1 MEAETTTTP
10 VIETK
15 IVEYSSTAAALAELR
30 QRFGNIAFDLTTTKG
45 DKEARGARL
54 ELVRLRTSLEAK
66 RKELKAPAL
75 ERSRLIDDEAK
86 RITSAIL
93 ELETPIDQ
101 QIQAAEQ
108 KKEAERLAKIEA
120 ERQRVATLRARIESI
135 TSVALRAVGKPAA
148 EVEAK
153 IKLLVGITI
162 GPDYAEF
169 KAEAEAAHADTLAK
183 LRDMHAAALA
193 AEAEA
198 ARLAEERAELER
210 LRAEQAE
217 RERVERERMA
227 TEQARIAAEQRA
239 EAERL
244 EALAR
249 EQRERLAAE
258 EAAAKAER
266 EAADRAAAAERAEQ
280 DRIAREAREAEQ
292 RRLDEQAAELRRQ
305 QESAEAERAAHQA
318 QGDAN
323 AALDL
328 QRQAEIQ
335 AEFEANCAT
344 ATAREKAAM
353 QQPATGLPADEPA
366 TLNLGEICG
375 RLGITMT
382 AAFVSERLHIQPA
395 KAEKAARLFTES
407 QYQTICRQLISHI
420 GAMAELY
427 GEVPA

>member
-1 MEAETTTTP
+1 MEAETLAPAP

-15 IVEYSSTAAALAELR
+15 IVEYSQVTAGLAELR
-30 QRFGNIAFDLTTTKG
+30 QRFGNVAFDLTTTKG
-45 DKEARGARL
+45 DKEARSARL

-108 KKEAERLAKIEA
+108 KREAERQAKIEA
-120 ERQRVATLRARIESI
+120 ERQRVAAIRARIDSI

-162 GPDYAEF
+162 GPDFAEF
-169 KAEAEAAHADTLAK
+169 KAEAEAAHADTLGK

-198 ARLAEERAELER
+198 ARLAAERAELER
-210 LRAEQAE
+210 LRAEQEE

-227 TEQARIAAEQRA
+227 AEQARIAAEQRA

-266 EAADRAAAAERAEQ
+266 EKADRAAAAERAEQ
-280 DRIAREAREAEQ
+280 DRIAAEARAAEQ
-292 RRLDEQAAELRRQ
+292 RRIDEQAAELRRQ
-305 QESAEAERAAHQA
+305 QEAEAAEQRRRDEEAQAERRRQEAMAAELERVNRELAAAQEAERIAAQTR
-318 QGDAN
+318 
-323 AALDL
+323 L
-328 QRQAEIQ
+328 
-335 AEFEANCAT
+335 
-344 ATAREKAAM
+344 EKAAPAM
-353 QQPATGLPADEPA
+353 LEALRRAEQKLIAYVGVCADDKELTQAVLPMVRAAIALAEPEPQP
-366 TLNLGEICG
+366 
-375 RLGITMT
+375 
-382 AAFVSERLHIQPA
+382 
-395 KAEKAARLFTES
+395 
-407 QYQTICRQLISHI
+407 
-420 GAMAELY
+420 
-427 GEVPA
+427 

>member
-1 MEAETTTTP
+1 MEAETLTP
-10 VIETK
+10 AAAIETK
-15 IVEYSSTAAALAELR
+15 IAEYSPTAAALAELR
-30 QRFGNIAFDLTTTKG
+30 QRFGNVAFDLTTTKG
-45 DKEARGARL
+45 DKEARAARL

-108 KKEAERLAKIEA
+108 KKEAERQARIEA
-120 ERQRVATLRARIESI
+120 ERQRVAAIRARIDAI

-153 IKLLVGITI
+153 IKLVVGITI

-169 KAEAEAAHADTLAK
+169 QAEAEAAHADTLAK

-198 ARLAEERAELER
+198 ARLAAERAELER

-227 TEQARIAAEQRA
+227 AEQARIAAEQRA
-239 EAERL
+239 EADRL
-244 EALAR
+244 EAMAR

-266 EAADRAAAAERAEQ
+266 EAADRAAAAERAEK
-280 DRIAREAREAEQ
+280 DRIAAEARAAEQ
-292 RRLDEQAAELRRQ
+292 RRLDEQAAELRRL
-305 QESAEAERAAHQA
+305 QEAEAAEQRRRDDEAQAERRRQEQLAADLARVDRELKAAQEAERVAAQ
-318 QGDAN
+318 
-323 AALDL
+323 
-328 QRQAEIQ
+328 
-335 AEFEANCAT
+335 T
-344 ATAREKAAM
+344 
-353 QQPATGLPADEPA
+353 
-366 TLNLGEICG
+366 
-375 RLGITMT
+375 
-382 AAFVSERLHIQPA
+382 RLHAAAGHMLDALKLVRACSEWSTMDSETQDAVIA
-395 KAEKAARLFTES
+395 AIALAEAP
-407 QYQTICRQLISHI
+407 
-420 GAMAELY
+420 
-427 GEVPA
+427 EVV

>member
-1 MEAETTTTP
+1 MEAESIAP
-10 VIETK
+10 AIETK
-15 IVEYSSTAAALAELR
+15 IAEYSPTTAALAELR
-30 QRFGNIAFDLTTTKG
+30 QRFGNIAFDLSTTKG
-45 DKEARGARL
+45 DKEARAARL

-108 KKEAERLAKIEA
+108 KREAERQAKIEA
-120 ERQRVATLRARIESI
+120 ERQRVATLRARIEQI

-162 GPDYAEF
+162 GPDFAEF

-183 LRDMHAAALA
+183 LRDMLAAAEA

-198 ARLAEERAELER
+198 ARLAAERAELER

-227 TEQARIAAEQRA
+227 AEQARIAAEQRA

-244 EALAR
+244 EALAQQ
-249 EQRERLAAE
+249 QRERLAAE
-258 EAAAKAER
+258 EAAARAER
-266 EAADRAAAAERAEQ
+266 EAADKAAAAERAEQ

-292 RRLDEQAAELRRQ
+292 RRLDEQAAALRQQQEAEAAEQRRRDEEAYAERRRQ
-305 QESAEAERAAHQA
+305 EALAADLARVQRELEAAQEAERVAAQSR
-318 QGDAN
+318 
-323 AALDL
+323 L
-328 QRQAEIQ
+328 
-335 AEFEANCAT
+335 
-344 ATAREKAAM
+344 EKAAPKLYAALVVAM
-353 QQPATGLPADEPA
+353 PYVKAHG
-366 TLNLGEICG
+366 
-375 RLGITMT
+375 T
-382 AAFVSERLHIQPA
+382 AA
-395 KAEKAARLFTES
+395 
-407 QYQTICRQLISHI
+407 QYAQCVD
-420 GAMAELY
+420 AM
-427 GEVPA
+427 GEAVPVLEDVDGRPL

>member
-1 MEAETTTTP
+1 MEAGTLAP
-10 VIETK
+10 AIETK
-15 IVEYSSTAAALAELR
+15 IAEYSPTAAALAELR

-45 DKEARGARL
+45 DKEARAARL

-108 KKEAERLAKIEA
+108 KREAERQAKIEA
-120 ERQRVATLRARIESI
+120 ERQRVATLRARIEQI

-162 GPDYAEF
+162 GADFAEF

-183 LRDMHAAALA
+183 LRDMLAAAEA

-198 ARLAEERAELER
+198 ARLAAERAELER
-210 LRAEQAE
+210 LRAEQTE
-217 RERVERERMA
+217 RERIERERMA
-227 TEQARIAAEQRA
+227 AEQARIAAEQRA

-244 EALAR
+244 EALAQQ
-249 EQRERLAAE
+249 QRERLAAE
-258 EAAAKAER
+258 EAAARAER
-266 EAADRAAAAERAEQ
+266 EAADKAAAAERAEQ

-292 RRLDEQAAELRRQ
+292 RRLDEQAAALRQQQEAEAAEQRRRDEEAQAERRRQ
-305 QESAEAERAAHQA
+305 EAMAAELERVNRELAAAQEAERIAAQTR
-318 QGDAN
+318 
-323 AALDL
+323 L
-328 QRQAEIQ
+328 
-335 AEFEANCAT
+335 
-344 ATAREKAAM
+344 EKAAPAM
-353 QQPATGLPADEPA
+353 LEALRRAEQKLAAYVGVCADDKELTQAVLPMVRAAIELAEPQP
-366 TLNLGEICG
+366 
-375 RLGITMT
+375 
-382 AAFVSERLHIQPA
+382 
-395 KAEKAARLFTES
+395 
-407 QYQTICRQLISHI
+407 
-420 GAMAELY
+420 
-427 GEVPA
+427 

>member
-1 MEAETTTTP
+1 MTTAP
-10 VIETK
+10 AIETK
-15 IVEYSSTAAALAELR
+15 IAEYSPTAAALAELR
-30 QRFGNIAFDLTTTKG
+30 QRFGNIAFDLSTTKG
-45 DKEARGARL
+45 DKEARAARL

-120 ERQRVATLRARIESI
+120 ERQRVATIRARIDSI

-148 EVEAK
+148 EIEAK

-169 KAEAEAAHADTLAK
+169 QAEAEAAHADTLAK

-193 AEAEA
+193 SEAEA
-198 ARLAEERAELER
+198 ARLAAERAELER
-210 LRAEQAE
+210 LRAEQEE
-217 RERVERERMA
+217 RERIERERMA
-227 TEQARIAAEQRA
+227 AEQAMIAAEQRA
-239 EAERL
+239 EADRL

-266 EAADRAAAAERAEQ
+266 EAADRAAADARAEQ
-280 DRIAREAREAEQ
+280 DRIAAEARAAEQ
-292 RRLDEQAAELRRQ
+292 RKIDEHAAELRRQ
-305 QESAEAERAAHQA
+305 QEAEAAEQRRRDEEAQAERRRQEAMAAELERVNRELAAAQEAERIAAQTR
-318 QGDAN
+318 
-323 AALDL
+323 L
-328 QRQAEIQ
+328 
-335 AEFEANCAT
+335 
-344 ATAREKAAM
+344 EKAAPAM
-353 QQPATGLPADEPA
+353 LEALRRAEQKLAAYVGVCADDKELTQAVLPMVRAAIALAEPEPQP
-366 TLNLGEICG
+366 
-375 RLGITMT
+375 
-382 AAFVSERLHIQPA
+382 
-395 KAEKAARLFTES
+395 
-407 QYQTICRQLISHI
+407 
-420 GAMAELY
+420 
-427 GEVPA
+427 